1 MVCKDERGEW
11 DQKKR
16 VREIDEVDKEMKGR
30 EEEREKRM

>member
-11 DQKKR
+11 DQKR

-30 EEEREKRM
+30 EEEKET